1 MPLAKRSVG
10 PCHRRT
16 GEIQVAKTQIQI
28 QLSRIIPRDTNTPL
42 HTIMAHHKSVRDFSF
57 TYYKNLSKTFVNF
70 SSLHS
75 FYGKLKNNP
84 DHIVNVKGDK
94 ILFTFDTANFVYEK
108 YFIDSIKNR
117 LLYDRSYYVLI
128 KIRHDDDLY
137 KMAGK

>member
-1 MPLAKRSVG
+1 
-10 PCHRRT
+10 
-16 GEIQVAKTQIQI
+16 
-28 QLSRIIPRDTNTPL
+28 
-42 HTIMAHHKSVRDFSF
+42 MAHHKSVRDFSF
-57 TYYKNLSKTFVNF
+57 TYYKNLSKTFANF
-70 SSLHS
+70 SSFHS

-137 KMAGK
+137 KMAGKQFIFIHTKDVEQFLSDLYSLIVKRVGILMERYHIGKIT